1 MNSGKNMRQRSWL
14 ISAGIVVAIT
24 LWLASGQFS
33 AEGDDVIVED
43 TANEVRTAKNAVR
56 VRTQSAE
63 EVMRMIVVNGKTA
76 PARIVR
82 LAAETDGRIVHVGA
96 DRGASLE
103 RGDIIVRLDERDR
116 AARLSQAQA
125 TVKQREVEYEARE
138 RLKSESYVS
147 EAQLQESLALLEMAR
162 AELTRAKLDLE
173 YMTVR
178 APFAGALQARAV
190 EVGDFVKRGDPIAT
204 YVDNRTIIVNADLSE
219 FDARFVNVG
228 DTAEAKLATGETVRG
243 RIRYVAPVADEGTR
257 TFGVEL
263 EVDNKDRALRAG
275 GTAELRI
282 PAESVLAHRVS
293 PSLLTLDD
301 AGNVGVKIINDD
313 GKVEFIVADIALS
326 TNEGVWLAG
335 LPETATIITVGQGYV
350 ASGTAAVAVPERPH
364 GGIAPGIDRLVML
377 LAGENNIREVMAFPK
392 TQSGADLMMDA
403 PSPIADGQLDELR
416 LRVVPDD
423 D

>member
-1 MNSGKNMRQRSWL
+1 MNSGNNVRQKSWL

-33 AEGDDVIVED
+33 AEGDDAIVED
-43 TANEVRTAKNAVR
+43 ATTGVTTAKNAVR

-63 EVMRMIVVNGKTA
+63 EVMRMIVVNGNTA

-147 EAQLQESLALLEMAR
+147 EAQLQESVALLEMAR

-173 YMTVR
+173 YMTIR

-204 YVDNRTIIVNADLSE
+204 YVDNRTIIVNANLSE
-219 FDARFVNVG
+219 YDARFVNVG
-228 DTAEAKLATGETVRG
+228 DTAAAALATGETVRG

-263 EVDNKDRALRAG
+263 EVDNKERALRAG

-301 AGNVGVKIINDD
+301 AGNVGVKIINDA

-350 ASGTAAVAVPERPH
+350 ASGTVAVAVPESDVETAVAIK
-364 GGIAPGIDRLVML
+364 G
-377 LAGENNIREVMAFPK
+377 AG
-392 TQSGADLMMDA
+392 DLD
-403 PSPIADGQLDELR
+403 
-416 LRVVPDD
+416 
-423 D
+423 